1 MVRVRKKGCGR
12 SKEGGRGK
20 VAWKDW
26 WERNW
31 REDYATVLNISQ
43 SKKTSEKRG
52 KNSSKESR
60 SQECKVQRREGG
72 WTNLHHTHLPPGAK
86 KKRDRTIDFVL
97 QHSWRRRSTGSRGGG
112 GGDLKDAWE
121 AREIGEFTQQC
132 SVSPSSKGMR
142 CSHVNREGAANARY
156 GGDCL
161 APPYP
166 SFLSCRIL
174 IKSLLISTWS
184 VYTSIYHITEVN
196 CLGDSFPVVP
206 LISWLGKY
214 RIISTEN
221 I

>member
-1 MVRVRKKGCGR
+1 MKKGGR
-12 SKEGGRGK
+12 THQKRVGARNARCNAGRGGGPTCTT
-20 VAWKDW
+20 
-26 WERNW
+26 R
-31 REDYATVLNISQ
+31 
-43 SKKTSEKRG
+43 TSPL
-52 KNSSKESR
+52 
-60 SQECKVQRREGG
+60 VQ
-72 WTNLHHTHLPPGAK
+72 K
-86 KKRDRTIDFVL
+86 KKETAQSILYYSIHGDEGV
-97 QHSWRRRSTGSRGGG
+97 QEAGGGG

-206 LISWLGKY
+206 LIS
-214 RIISTEN
+214 
-221 I
+221 

>member
-1 MVRVRKKGCGR
+1 M
-12 SKEGGRGK
+12 
-20 VAWKDW
+20 
-26 WERNW
+26 
-31 REDYATVLNISQ
+31 LNISQ

-60 SQECKVQRREGG
+60 SQECKVQGREGG
-72 WTNLHHTHLPPGAK
+72 WTNLHHTHLPPDAK
-86 KKRDRTIDFVL
+86 KKKRPHNRFCITAFIETKEYRK
-97 QHSWRRRSTGSRGGG
+97 QGGG
-112 GGDLKDAWE
+112 EGGDLKDAWE

-174 IKSLLISTWS
+174 IKSLLIST
-184 VYTSIYHITEVN
+184 
-196 CLGDSFPVVP
+196 
-206 LISWLGKY
+206 
-214 RIISTEN
+214 
-221 I
+221 